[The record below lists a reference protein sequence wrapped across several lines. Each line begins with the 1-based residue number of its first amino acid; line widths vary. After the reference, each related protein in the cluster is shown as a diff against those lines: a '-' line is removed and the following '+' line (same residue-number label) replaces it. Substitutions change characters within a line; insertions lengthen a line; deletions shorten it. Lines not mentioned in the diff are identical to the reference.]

1 MNKIEESL
9 PDIDVSSVTPYG
21 SVNLKDSRIIKSSLL
36 VHDFKDWLPSFRS
49 MTVGIVWQ
57 SGNKGQEQ

>member
-1 MNKIEESL
+1 MNQIEESL
-9 PDIDVSSVTPYG
+9 PDFDVSSVTPYG
-21 SVNLKDSRIIKSSLL
+21 SVKDSRIIKSSLL